1 MGPSSKWP
9 SGHTEARDW
18 CTVTM
23 SGSGKNLSTS
33 NSQDLNSNPFSSG
46 LCVLFKAEMK
56 IYLEQSIQ
64 STKIRVSRSEYE
76 YPDYSLQCLPACC
89 QGAGK
94 WWQTS
99 CPRPNLSSLFRNETQ
114 HQMLVSPF
122 YCNLWPGTSLLSHE
136 HIKASPGMNFRW
148 CQTLGMI
155 MIHDLVWKPIL
166 HTAHSEHC

>member
-1 MGPSSKWP
+1 M
-9 SGHTEARDW
+9 
-18 CTVTM
+18 
-23 SGSGKNLSTS
+23 
-33 NSQDLNSNPFSSG
+33 
-46 LCVLFKAEMK
+46 LFKAEMK

-76 YPDYSLQCLPACC
+76 YPDYSLQSFPACC

-122 YCNLWPGTSLLSHE
+122 YCNLWPRYKLVITWTHQSISWDEFQMMSDSRQDHDSWPCLEAYPAHCKQWTLLTWLNFK
-136 HIKASPGMNFRW
+136 IKIGNIFTGLWHLERKFYSGARHL
-148 CQTLGMI
+148 CR
-155 MIHDLVWKPIL
+155 
-166 HTAHSEHC
+166 